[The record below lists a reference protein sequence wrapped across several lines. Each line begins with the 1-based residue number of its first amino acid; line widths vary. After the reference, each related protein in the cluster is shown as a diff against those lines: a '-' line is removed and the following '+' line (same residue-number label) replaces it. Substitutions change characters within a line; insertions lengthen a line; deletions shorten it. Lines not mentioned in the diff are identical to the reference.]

1 MRDSWGQASQ
11 IHKIQSKNIK
21 CVFVKS
27 DPVFFLPLKVTE
39 LLTWYIFSIYLNKTD
54 ETSDRVKINYNI
66 FHKNSNYLTF
76 VKVPLYC
83 WTYLLKK

>member
-1 MRDSWGQASQ
+1 MFGLKADNGRIEYLILLNLD
-11 IHKIQSKNIK
+11 
-21 CVFVKS
+21 
-27 DPVFFLPLKVTE
+27 FLVYKKDKGTA
-39 LLTWYIFSIYLNKTD
+39 
-54 ETSDRVKINYNI
+54 DRVKINYNI